1 MQALPQ
7 PPSRSTMRESM
18 PLTIELVE
26 SAAQL
31 EEFITLPRR
40 LYAGM
45 KGYTPPLDIEQHEL
59 LDPKQSPFF
68 SHGVAAYWI
77 ARSKGEAVGRVSAQ
91 IDQLKGPKDPPSLGM
106 FGCLAAT
113 DNNEVIERLLA
124 TAEDW
129 LKARDCRRVRGP
141 FVLNVHG
148 EAGMLLEGHN
158 ERPMI
163 LFPWHPP
170 YLEARLRA
178 AGYER
183 VKRLLCLTLDLRTFP
198 IENLRK
204 IGSARE
210 RGHLSIRD
218 MQRSNIDSDMRAV
231 LKMFNDAWHDNW
243 GFAPAC
249 EADANAMV
257 KSLKPF
263 LLDDGGFFVDTRGEP
278 GAFALTIPNVYEISA
293 DLGPAPSWFGWLKLA
308 FRIWRKR
315 YKSFQVV
322 MLGVVSKF
330 QDSMSGSRL
339 ALTAVTEAIIRLHK
353 RGAEE
358 IATGWVLEDN
368 SGMLK
373 ILRSI
378 GFRENR
384 IYGVYEKMLE
394 AT

>member
-1 MQALPQ
+1 
-7 PPSRSTMRESM
+7 MREPMS
-18 PLTIELVE
+18 LTIELVE

-45 KGYTPPLDIEQHEL
+45 KDYCPPLDLEQREL
-59 LDPKQSPFF
+59 LDPKKSPFF

-91 IDQLKGPKDPPSLGM
+91 IDQLKGPKDPEGLGM
-106 FGCLAAT
+106 FGCLDAA
-113 DNNEVIERLLA
+113 DNAEVVRRLLA
-124 TAEDW
+124 TAEGW
-129 LKARDCRRVRGP
+129 LRIRSCRRVRGP
-141 FVLNVHG
+141 FVLTVHG
-148 EAGMLLEGHN
+148 EAGILVEGQS
-158 ERPMI
+158 ERPMT

-170 YLEARLRA
+170 YLAEHVRA
-178 AGYER
+178 AGYEG
-183 VKRLLCLTLDLRTFP
+183 VKRLLCLRLDLRTFAL
-198 IENLRK
+198 ENLRK
-204 IGSARE
+204 IGAARP
-210 RGHLSIRD
+210 RGHFSIRD
-218 MQRSNIDSDMRAV
+218 MRRGNIETDMRAV
-231 LKMFNDAWHDNW
+231 LEMFNDAWGENW

-249 EADANAMV
+249 EADAVGMV

-263 LLDDGGFFVDTRGEP
+263 LLDDAGFFVDTRGEP
-278 GAFALTIPNVYEISA
+278 GAFALSIPNVYEITA
-293 DLGPAPSWFGWLKLA
+293 DLGPSPTWFGWLRLA
-308 FRIWRKR
+308 FRIWRQR

-330 QDSMSGSRL
+330 QDTMAGSRL
-339 ALTAVTEAIIRLHK
+339 ALTAVAEAIVRLHK

-384 IYGVYEKMLE
+384 IYGVYEKALDG
-394 AT
+394 A